1 MADRFSAMERRSVL
15 DRLVIGV
22 VVILQVLPVLAV
34 SLNGIAVEWSGSVL
48 PEGLTM
54 RWIDQMVADPRF
66 FESIEH
72 SLVISIA
79 TLALSAVVAIPA
91 VLVAHCYLPVLDRW
105 LAALVVLPYAVPSI
119 VLAVGLLRLYA
130 GNYGVVL
137 TGTPW
142 ILIFG
147 YVPLGA
153 SFYYVPMK
161 SNLRG
166 LPVTEIL
173 EAGRV
178 AGIGDATILRRVILP
193 SVAPALVVG
202 FVMNFALAISE
213 FVYANLLVGGFYPT
227 LQILMNVLDSG
238 SGHLLSVL
246 IAAYFIIVW
255 AATSILIAV
264 TSRRRGVA

>member
-1 MADRFSAMERRSVL
+1 MDEKPSMVGRT
-15 DRLVIGV
+15 VIGMV
-22 VVILQVLPVLAV
+22 VLLQVLPVLAV
-34 SLNGIAVEWSGSVL
+34 ALNGVATDWAGSLL
-48 PEGLTM
+48 PEGLTLHWVKTM
-54 RWIDQMVADPRF
+54 AADPRF
-66 FESIEH
+66 LQSVEH
-72 SLVISIA
+72 SLIISIA
-79 TLALSAVVAIPA
+79 TLVLSAVVTIPA
-91 VLVAHCYLPVLDRW
+91 VLVAHCYLPALDRW
-105 LAALVVLPYAVPSI
+105 LAALVIVPYAVPSI

-130 GNYGVVL
+130 GNYGVVM

-142 ILIFG
+142 ILVFG

-178 AGIGDATILRRVILP
+178 AGIGDVTILRRVILP
-193 SVAPALVVG
+193 SIMPALVVG

-227 LQILMNVLDSG
+227 IQILMNVLNSG

-246 IAAYFIIVW
+246 IAAYFILVW
-255 AATSILIAV
+255 AATSILLAV
-264 TSRRRGVA
+264 TSRRRELA

>member
-1 MADRFSAMERRSVL
+1 MGKAAPSLTDRA
-15 DRLVIGV
+15 V
-22 VVILQVLPVLAV
+22 VVAIVVFQALPVVAIA
-34 SLNGIAVEWSGSVL
+34 LNGIAVNWSGTVL
-48 PEGLTM
+48 PEGLTL
-54 RWIDQMVADPRF
+54 RWIEQMVSDPRF
-66 FESIEH
+66 LVSVEH
-72 SLVISIA
+72 SLIISLA
-79 TLALSAVVAIPA
+79 TLVLSAVVTIPA
-91 VLVAHCYLPVLDRW
+91 VLVAHCYLPQLDRW
-105 LAALVVLPYAVPSI
+105 LAALVIVPYAVPSI

-142 ILIFG
+142 VLIFG

-153 SFYYVPMK
+153 SFYYVPIK
-161 SNLRG
+161 NNLRG
-166 LPVTEIL
+166 LPVAEIL

-178 AGIGDATILRRVILP
+178 AGIADFTILRRVILP
-193 SVAPALVVG
+193 SVMPGLIVG

-227 LQILMNVLDSG
+227 LQILMGVLSSG

-255 AATSILIAV
+255 AATSVLIAV
-264 TSRRRGVA
+264 TAGGPEEA